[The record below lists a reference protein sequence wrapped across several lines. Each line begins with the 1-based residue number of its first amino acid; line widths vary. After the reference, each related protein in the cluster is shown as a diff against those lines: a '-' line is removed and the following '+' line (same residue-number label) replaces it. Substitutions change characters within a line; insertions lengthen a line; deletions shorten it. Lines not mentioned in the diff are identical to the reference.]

1 MQTMIE
7 PIPSAPVTAHASYAG
22 DEARWQAV
30 TGRDRGADGA
40 FTIAVRTTGVYCRP
54 GCPARTPKRQNV
66 VFFADPAAAR
76 AAGFRAC
83 KRCRPDDATADA
95 ARLATIGRICRL
107 IETAEEEPT
116 LAELAASADLSPY
129 HFHRMFVR
137 AVGMTPK
144 AYAKATRSAKLRSEL
159 SAGRGV
165 TRAAFEAGYSS
176 SSRAYADARTSLGMP
191 LSRFR
196 ERARGER
203 IRYAIAPTRLGDLM
217 IAATD
222 RGLCALEFGD
232 SRAALQER
240 AEARFGNARQ
250 LVADDAE
257 LRDVLAAIVAYVEHP
272 QNGLRKLPLD
282 VQGTAFQRSVW
293 NALCAIPVGETRSY
307 GEIAEAIGAPK
318 AVRAVGT
325 ACGANPVALVI
336 PCHRAVRSDG
346 SLGGYFWGL
355 SRKRDLLGAESAK
368 LKA

>member
-1 MQTMIE
+1 MRTFE
-7 PIPSAPVTAHASYAG
+7 STPNTSTTASASYAG

-30 TGRDRGADGA
+30 AGRDRDADGA
-40 FTIAVRTTGVYCRP
+40 FTIAVRTTGIYCRP
-54 GCPARTPKRQNV
+54 GCPARTPKRENV
-66 VFFADPAAAR
+66 VFFADPASAR

-83 KRCRPDDATADA
+83 KRCRPDETTADA

-129 HFHRMFVR
+129 HFHRIFVR

-144 AYAKATRSAKLRSEL
+144 GYAKATRSAKLRSEL
-159 SAGRGV
+159 ASGRGV
-165 TRAAFEAGYSS
+165 THAAFEAGYNS
-176 SSRAYADARTSLGMP
+176 SSRAYADARRSLGMP

-203 IRYAIAPTRLGDLM
+203 IRYAIASTRLGELM
-217 IAATD
+217 IVATD
-222 RGLCALEFGD
+222 RGLCALEFGESD
-232 SRAALQER
+232 AALR
-240 AEARFGNARQ
+240 GRVEARFGNARQ

-257 LRDVLAAIVAYVEHP
+257 LHDVLAAIVAYVEHP
-272 QNGLRKLPLD
+272 HNGLRKLPLD
-282 VQGTAFQRSVW
+282 VQGTAFQRNVW
-293 NALCAIPVGETRSY
+293 NALCAIPAGETRSY
-307 GEIAEAIGAPK
+307 AEIAAAIGAPN

-355 SRKRDLLGAESAK
+355 SRKRDLIDRESATRP
-368 LKA
+368 A